1 MSKRYIPYARK
12 FFESEE
18 WTQPRVFSEQ
28 EVWLDMVFLAC
39 YADHDIDLGKKGI
52 LTLHR
57 GEFYYSL
64 SYLAKR
70 WGWSKSKVD
79 RHLAR
84 LAEGR
89 NPRIER
95 ISRETH
101 FETTSETQAETQI
114 IVVRLCNYNSYNG
127 DIIKSE
133 TPTETPTE
141 TASETNKKQGVLRNK
156 GVNNTHTHYR
166 VLRDLFVSACWRVYE
181 GAHICDEAFKA
192 CEEMLL
198 YTGHDADAMKEYR
211 AECKRDRLFAV
222 MVEFYKCY
230 HELQASFRKPLL
242 PDQMQRLLSKYDI
255 QDIWRIIEAIDN
267 KRERIKGVSLF
278 QTIKQWATTDIV
290 LANRRRDKLQA
301 YS

>member
-1 MSKRYIPYARK
+1 MSKRYIPIARK

-18 WTQPRVFSEQ
+18 WTAPRIFSEQ
-28 EVWLDMVFLAC
+28 EAWLDMVFLAC
-39 YADHDIDLGKKGI
+39 FADHEIDLGKEGV
-52 LTLHR
+52 LHLER
-57 GEFYYSL
+57 GEFYYTQRQ
-64 SYLAKR
+64 LAKR
-70 WGWSKSKVD
+70 WGWPLSKVN
-79 RHLAR
+79 RYLAR
-84 LAEGR
+84 LAEGE
-89 NPRIER
+89 NPRIEK
-95 ISRETH
+95 IQRETQS
-101 FETTSETQAETQI
+101 ETRNETQAETQI
-114 IVVRLCNYNSYNG
+114 TVIKLCNYARYNKA
-127 DIIKSE
+127 DNKSE
-133 TPTETPTE
+133 TPIETL
-141 TASETNKKQGVLRNK
+141 SETQSETLNNKGYNNK
-156 GVNNTHTHYR
+156 GVKNTHTHYR
-166 VLRDLFVSACWRVYE
+166 VLRDLFVSACWRVCE

-222 MVEFYKCY
+222 MVEFYRCY

-242 PDQMQRLLSKYDI
+242 PDQMQHLLSKYDI

-267 KRERIKGVSLF
+267 KRERIKGTSLF